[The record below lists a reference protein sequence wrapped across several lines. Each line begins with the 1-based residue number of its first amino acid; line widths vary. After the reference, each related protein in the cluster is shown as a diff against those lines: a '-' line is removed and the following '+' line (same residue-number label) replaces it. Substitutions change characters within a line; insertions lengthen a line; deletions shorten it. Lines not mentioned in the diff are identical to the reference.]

1 MSSSTWRRVIVLLAL
16 ALSAFTFNTTENLP
30 IGLLSLISDDLDVS
44 LSSVGYLVTWYGL
57 TVAVISLP
65 FAHVSRGWP
74 RRYVLS
80 GVLAV
85 MVVATLVSVLADSY
99 WVLLTARVATALAQA
114 LFWAVLAPVAVGLFS
129 PAVRGRVIAVM
140 SVGGSLATV
149 LGVPAGTWLG
159 QQGGWRA
166 PFLAL
171 TALGVLA
178 LVVIAVLLPTTR
190 PEDSHGAYASAPHTG
205 RFVIVLATTAVSV
218 TGIFAGFTYVE
229 RFLTTVTGFAPQTV
243 SVMLFVFG
251 LAGIVGVSGVGPLL
265 DRFPHGSLVLT
276 VGLQAVALTGL
287 YLFAD
292 VKAAVIGLLALL
304 GASAAP
310 VFMATQARILQVA
323 PGRTELGFAANSA
336 AFNVGIAGGALIGG
350 VALSTVDTR
359 GTFLVGAVLTFVS
372 LAIVLA
378 ERLLPGETTPAQAAP
393 AQAAPAQ
400 AAPAQ
405 AAPAQLNPAPPTPER
420 AAEAS

>member
-85 MVVATLVSVLADSY
+85 MVVATLVSVLADAY

-166 PFLAL
+166 PFLTL
-171 TALGVLA
+171 TALGVVA

-190 PEDSHGAYASAPHTG
+190 PEDSHGAYGSAPHTG

-218 TGIFAGFTYVE
+218 TGMFAGFTYVE
-229 RFLTTVTGFAPQTV
+229 RFLTTVTGVASERV

-251 LAGIVGVSGVGPLL
+251 LAGIAGVSGIGQLL

-350 VALSTVDTR
+350 VALSAVDTR

-372 LAIVLA
+372 LAIALA
-378 ERLLPGETTPAQAAP
+378 ERLLPGEATPGGTSPAQAVP
-393 AQAAPAQ
+393 AQS
-400 AAPAQ
+400 
-405 AAPAQLNPAPPTPER
+405 NPAPPTPER